1 MHLIRCHHGIFRK
14 ELTVRETARQAGR
27 YLIGAFIA
35 LAIDAS
41 IVSIGVKLEVP
52 VVFARVFAQLAG
64 ITTTYLFNRRFTFSP
79 QHPGSIRDWGRY
91 VAAQA
96 VGSLLNFAISTGLLY
111 LSDRSLWQ
119 IWGAVLVGAAAGFC
133 VNFFSARRQL
143 HG

>member
-1 MHLIRCHHGIFRK
+1 M
-14 ELTVRETARQAGR
+14 RETAGQAGR

-41 IVSIGVKLEVP
+41 IVSIGVKLDIP
-52 VVFARVFAQLAG
+52 VILARVFAQLAG
-64 ITTTYLFNRRFTFSP
+64 ITTTYLFNRRYTFSP
-79 QHPGSIRDWGRY
+79 QHPASLRDWGQY
-91 VAAQA
+91 IAAQA

-119 IWGAVLVGAAAGFC
+119 IWGSVLVGAAVGFC